1 MMKWLC
7 LCVAVSCLFGSQSF
21 GQDNAAQRKADSLR
35 HQIDSLQ
42 LPGKKKIDS
51 LKQVGKSVSTLGAS
65 TQQKVKHTLDSLNP
79 NRKVAG
85 YQNRID
91 STQRAL
97 SGRLTSVQN
106 RLKARSDS
114 LRSLNLPTEK
124 VDAQIA
130 QLQSNIDSLKLPIPS
145 VNVKQAEERL
155 QKLNTSVAGRVEKLE
170 QGVGIHTKKLPTELQ
185 SKVGS
190 VSSITNSVTQ
200 QLPANPLS
208 GVNLP
213 SGNGMPGNLNANLPG
228 VTAPSLPGASLPTGG
243 GLPSANGIG
252 TLPGI
257 NSPASATNVPAIPSA
272 NGLNTASGLPS
283 ANMPAVDLRE
293 ATEISKQAGELG
305 QIPGEANQYK
315 EQLNQLK
322 EGEIDSAMVKK
333 WMEENA
339 SRLKETKML
348 REQQQAIEKYKQMSE
363 RYRDPVAMKKELQK
377 NAKELAFDKVAASQA
392 TVNEAVANM
401 NKLKKAQGDVKTIDT
416 QAKQKRVNPMHGKP
430 FKERLLPAV
439 SLQMQNGTNFLLD
452 VNPSIGYHLT
462 GRWTA
467 GVGWNE
473 RIACNFS
480 KGRYF
485 ISEERVYGIRSYLQ
499 FRLLG
504 QLTLRGEVETMNSP
518 VRQLNL
524 PLDNGNRKWVWS
536 YVAGIKQEFR
546 ISKHI
551 NGNAQVLYNL
561 YDPKRES
568 PYADRLLI
576 RVGFEFPFQPKKTNK

>member
-1 MMKWLC
+1 MNRWWV
-7 LCVAVSCLFGSQSF
+7 CVIFSCIFWSFSF
-21 GQDNAAQRKADSLR
+21 GQDTSAQRKADSLR
-35 HQIDSLQ
+35 QQIDSLQ

-51 LKQVGKSVSTLGAS
+51 LKQLRKSVSSVGAS
-65 TQQKVKHTLDSLNP
+65 AQQKVNHALDSLHP
-79 NRKVAG
+79 NQKLTN
-85 YQNRID
+85 YQTRID

-97 SGRLTSVQN
+97 TGRLTNVQN
-106 RLKARSDS
+106 RLKAKSDS
-114 LRSLNLPTEK
+114 LKSLKLPTEK
-124 VDAQIA
+124 VDAQIT
-130 QLQSNIDSLKLPIPS
+130 QLQTNIDSLKLPIPS

-155 QKLNTSVAGRVEKLE
+155 QKLNNSVTSRVAKLE
-170 QGVGIHTKKLPTELQ
+170 QGVGIQTKKLPTELQ
-185 SKVGS
+185 SKVGN

-208 GVNLP
+208 GVSVP
-213 SGNGMPGNLNANLPG
+213 AGGLPG
-228 VTAPSLPGASLPTGG
+228 SLNTNAPGITTPSIPGASLPTGG
-243 GLPSANGIG
+243 GLPSANGVG
-252 TLPGI
+252 ALPGI
-257 NSPASATNVPAIPSA
+257 NAPSSSSMPSIPSA
-272 NGLNTASGLPS
+272 NGLNTGSMPSTNLPT
-283 ANMPAVDLRE
+283 ANLNEVTD
-293 ATEISKQAGELG
+293 ISKQAGDLAKL
-305 QIPGEANQYK
+305 PGEASQYG

-322 EGEIDSAMVKK
+322 DGEVDSAMVKK

-401 NKLKKAQGDVKTIDT
+401 NKMKKAAGDVKTIDT
-416 QAKQKRVNPMHGKP
+416 QVKQKRVNPMHGKP
-430 FKERLLPAV
+430 FKERLLPGV

-452 VNPSIGYHLT
+452 VNPYIGYHLS

-467 GVGWNE
+467 GLGWNE

-485 ISEERVYGIRSYLQ
+485 ISEERVYGVRSFLQ

-504 QLTLRGEVETMNSP
+504 QLTLRGEIETMNSP

-568 PYADRLLI
+568 PYADRLIVRL
-576 RVGFEFPFQPKKTNK
+576 GFEFPVSKKKTTTK